1 MERAQETRETKLNAK
16 ARELEAT
23 HAQKKELERELR
35 RGRTEA
41 EKELS
46 RLRSELKGKCEELKE
61 RNVENQTLKDRDTE
75 RRNRVILLRQERN
88 NLLQVETFHLF
99 IT

>member
-1 MERAQETRETKLNAK
+1 MKLNGK

-23 HAQKKELERELR
+23 HALKKELERELR
-35 RGRTEA
+35 RERTEA

-46 RLRSELKGKCEELKE
+46 RLRSELQGKCEELKL
-61 RNVENQTLKDRDTE
+61 RNAENQRLKDRDTK
-75 RRNRVILLRQERN
+75 RRKRVILLRQERD
-88 NLLQVETFHLF
+88 NLSQVEPFHLL